1 MANYNSLKT
10 AIKSA
15 VDWNNNNNE
24 ISGNDVLSVLLTIVN
39 SLGNG
44 YQFIGVATP
53 TTNPGSPDQ
62 KVFYIANGKG
72 TYTNFG
78 GVKVTED
85 EVVILTWDSSWHK
98 VPTGI
103 ASQAKPS
110 ELDKKTM
117 VSITYAE
124 LVALRDSSSL
134 IAGTQYRI
142 TDYACTTTQANTKSA
157 GHPFDIIVT
166 ADNENTL
173 NERARAI
180 CREGDT
186 YFES

>member
-15 VDWNNNNNE
+15 VNWDNNNNE
-24 ISGNDVLSVLLTIVN
+24 ISGNDVLSVLLTMVN
-39 SLGNG
+39 SLGSG
-44 YQFIGVATP
+44 YQFAGVATP
-53 TTNPGSPDQ
+53 TINPGSPDQ

-78 GVKVTED
+78 GLKITED
-85 EVVILTWDSSWHK
+85 EVVILTWDFSWHK

-142 TDYACTTTQANTKSA
+142 TDYACTTTQGTPNQQGIRLIS
-157 GHPFDIIVT
+157 
-166 ADNENTL
+166 
-173 NERARAI
+173 
-180 CREGDT
+180 
-186 YFES
+186 